1 MVSTC
6 GILSLSKDAPQA
18 RFDGSTELAEVKL
31 TVLKL
36 TPMVQVLRKGV
47 L

>member
-1 MVSTC
+1 VSTK
-6 GILSLSKDAPQA
+6 GILRQAQDAPQA
-18 RFDGSTELAEVKL
+18 RFDGSTELAAVKL